1 VSLAFFEGEFRP
13 SSSVSIPVTDL
24 ALQRGV
30 GVFDSL
36 RTLGGK
42 PLGLSLHLDRLEHS
56 LEEASI
62 AHPASRAE
70 IEAVIREGIARMDGE
85 STVRI
90 YVTGGDRHEDGAFPA
105 PRWFA
110 LFEPTHRPDRS
121 VTAQGVVLWPLP
133 HERPLPLL
141 KSINYMASFV
151 EKGLHPETY
160 EILYCPGGEITEA
173 TASNAFMVIDGK
185 IVTAPLERVLSGV
198 TRTFCPRGCTGSRI
212 HGGGTLPPSRR
223 VAKGRRIFH
232 HRERQGNPPRR
243 EGRGDP
249 HRGRKTRPG
258 DLPLDPAP
266 GRIPRTLGGLNSMRV
281 LVASSSVPNAETL
294 AGLLQKE
301 GILAVSWEVGTE
313 APRPEE
319 DCWDALV
326 LDLRSPWPVRVR
338 FLPAGPRIA
347 VLDPLDQ
354 AAREIA
360 RQRGAKEVL
369 PDRETGKLAET
380 IRRMAGE
387 ARQPLPELFMRAE
400 LPLALVHPLYGI
412 EEGNSSFCR
421 WMEAEEADL
430 RGLDLP
436 SLLGPD
442 EAHSLGCV
450 FLDLLSG
457 ERNEDCRKVAFRR
470 QGGTDRIG
478 EASFSAVFRNDLEQ
492 ARILMIVKDGE
503 RNRQA
508 EDRLDEES
516 RKLAV
521 LQSINLALNTS
532 LDPQTTIK
540 ALVNL
545 LRSHTDVDAAAV
557 FLLDEGTMK
566 LRFAE
571 GEGFFGQTIRSMSL
585 ASGQGLAGY
594 AALTRGPVFLPDLD
608 SPGDLSPDPF
618 LLREERFCAACA
630 VPLVAMNR
638 VLGVVEIF
646 RRQHPENP
654 ESWKEMIASVA
665 RQASVTLHRALLVE
679 ELERANLE
687 LNLAYDSTIEGWS
700 RALDLKCREPEG
712 HTGKVTEMT
721 ILLARR
727 MGVKEKELQSIRR
740 GAVLHDIG
748 KMGIPDSILTKPGP
762 LTDEEWKIMRL
773 HPVYALKMLQPI
785 AFLRDALA
793 IPHSHHE
800 HWDGPGVS
808 PRPEGGTDPPCRTD
822 ICRRGRL
829 EQPHGRPALPK
840 GLEARPR
847 AAVYPRKC
855 GAPL

>member
-1 VSLAFFEGEFRP
+1 
-13 SSSVSIPVTDL
+13 
-24 ALQRGV
+24 
-30 GVFDSL
+30 
-36 RTLGGK
+36 
-42 PLGLSLHLDRLEHS
+42 
-56 LEEASI
+56 
-62 AHPASRAE
+62 
-70 IEAVIREGIARMDGE
+70 
-85 STVRI
+85 
-90 YVTGGDRHEDGAFPA
+90 
-105 PRWFA
+105 
-110 LFEPTHRPDRS
+110 
-121 VTAQGVVLWPLP
+121 
-133 HERPLPLL
+133 
-141 KSINYMASFV
+141 
-151 EKGLHPETY
+151 
-160 EILYCPGGEITEA
+160 
-173 TASNAFMVIDGK
+173 
-185 IVTAPLERVLSGV
+185 
-198 TRTFCPRGCTGSRI
+198 
-212 HGGGTLPPSRR
+212 
-223 VAKGRRIFH
+223 
-232 HRERQGNPPRR
+232 
-243 EGRGDP
+243 
-249 HRGRKTRPG
+249 
-258 DLPLDPAP
+258 
-266 GRIPRTLGGLNSMRV
+266 MRV
-281 LVASSSVPNAETL
+281 LVASSSVPNAGTL

-301 GILAVSWEVGTE
+301 GILPVSWEVGTE

-319 DCWDALV
+319 GCWDALV
-326 LDLRSPWPVRVR
+326 LDLRSPWPVRAR

-347 VLDPLDQ
+347 VLDPQDQ

-360 RQRGAKEVL
+360 RQRGAKEIL
-369 PDRETGKLAET
+369 PDREAGKLAES
-380 IRRMAGE
+380 IRRLAGE
-387 ARQPLPELFMRAE
+387 ARQPLPGLFMRAE

-457 ERNEDCRKVAFRR
+457 ERNEACLKVAFRR
-470 QGGTDRIG
+470 QGRTDRIG
-478 EASFSAVFRNDLEQ
+478 EVSFSAVFRNDLEQ

-503 RNRQA
+503 RSKQA

-521 LQSINLALNTS
+521 LQSINLALNAS

-545 LRSHTDVDAAAV
+545 LRSHADVDAAAV

-571 GEGFFGQTIRSMSL
+571 GEGFFGQTIRSLSL

-618 LLREERFCAACA
+618 LLREEGFRAACA

-712 HTGKVTEMT
+712 HTGKVTEMA

-727 MGVKEKELQSIRR
+727 MGMKEKELQSIRR

-800 HWDGPGVS
+800 HWDGQGYPLGLKGEQIPLAARIFAVVDVWNS
-808 PRPEGGTDPPCRTD
+808 LMADQPYRKAWKPDRVLPYIRENA
-822 ICRRGRL
+822 GRL
-829 EQPHGRPALPK
+829 FDPAVV
-840 GLEARPR
+840 EAFLDLLGNSRT
-847 AAVYPRKC
+847 
-855 GAPL
+855 GQE